1 MAIYRDGRRL
11 EGEEAEEA
19 MERHQARMSGGGGS
33 SRDKSSPKARNGG
46 GSGGKGGGRPDIS
59 PDKVSESK
67 YNTDNS
73 YGYYDAS
80 GKYVPAFVDMRDG
93 GGKNQS
99 GNYFVG
105 GGILSGLL
113 NAAKVRPAGG
123 AREMQ
128 DGEYVVPIADIG
140 YRDIR
145 DMFDRGGPQA
155 SGGRFQGGG
164 QLSGLAN
171 LGYNLTGREFG
182 ERTPYGPSVPTAAPA
197 RTGGGVGG
205 GSSMVT
211 SDASAPSVNPYAV
224 GGGFSETAPAAVVTT
239 AASEDAYTTPRM
251 YRSMDQQ
258 VGFFNQ
264 GQNSA
269 APVLP
274 VGADNGNA
282 ELARLNL
289 LRQQAVGNRPIPQDD
304 MTAILSFGGGD
315 RSTLPVMTSPSDL
328 GVGGAPS
335 DAAIATPPTAMTMF
349 IARMNTVPDM
359 LKGTQIEE
367 KYRKYLLGGNTG
379 TFDQFTGAQP

>member
-1 MAIYRDGRRL
+1 MAIYRDGKRL
-11 EGEEAEEA
+11 EGEEAEKA

-171 LGYNLTGREFG
+171 LGYSLTGREFG
-182 ERTPYGPSVPTAAPA
+182 ERTPYGSSVPTAAPA
-197 RTGGGVGG
+197 PTGGSVGG
-205 GSSMVT
+205 GSPTVTPNQVPTSAIMPILDANQAGYEQAAFPSPSPQSVPDPIMAGHNLPPTPTYSGRGMVNMPY
-211 SDASAPSVNPYAV
+211 PSWVKTQEQRDTVDYLRSR
-224 GGGFSETAPAAVVTT
+224 GVTT
-239 AASEDAYTTPRM
+239 Y
-251 YRSMDQQ
+251 
-258 VGFFNQ
+258 
-264 GQNSA
+264 
-269 APVLP
+269 
-274 VGADNGNA
+274 
-282 ELARLNL
+282 
-289 LRQQAVGNRPIPQDD
+289 
-304 MTAILSFGGGD
+304 
-315 RSTLPVMTSPSDL
+315 
-328 GVGGAPS
+328 
-335 DAAIATPPTAMTMF
+335 
-349 IARMNTVPDM
+349 
-359 LKGTQIEE
+359 
-367 KYRKYLLGGNTG
+367 
-379 TFDQFTGAQP
+379 